1 MFPRFSLMNV
11 RSLLPK
17 IDELSARISFQPTN
31 VIAITESWLS
41 EVTYDNLLSIEGFNI
56 YRKDRAF
63 GRGGGDIPSKRRL
76 DLENATFECLWIWLR
91 PAAPFLALCQA

>member
-1 MFPRFSLMNV
+1 MFPWFSLMNV

-41 EVTYDNLLSIEGFNI
+41 EDIDDNLLSIEGFNI
-56 YRKDRAF
+56 YQKDRAF
-63 GRGGGDIPSKRRL
+63 G
-76 DLENATFECLWIWLR
+76 
-91 PAAPFLALCQA
+91 